1 MPKKKRGLDQPLTK
15 RHLLEITRTI
25 REMGDFIMK
34 ELRDFRLEFE
44 SFRSEQQH
52 FNKEITRKVEGVSQK
67 VDVNTSALTAL
78 DKKVRYQEDMPERL
92 EHVENKVYSL
102 DRRVTALEK

>member
-1 MPKKKRGLDQPLTK
+1 MKKKDPDQPLTK
-15 RHLLEITRTI
+15 RHLLEITNTI
-25 REMGDFIMK
+25 KEMGDFIMK
-34 ELRDFRLEFE
+34 ELKGFRLEFE

-52 FNKEITRKVEGVSQK
+52 FNKEISQKVKEVSQK
-67 VDVNTSALTAL
+67 VDANTSALTSL

-92 EHVENKVYSL
+92 EHVENKTYNL